1 MLYFAASSKLKVSF
15 VKKIKGCFLLGLVLL
30 VMMGHHTFANDLEV
44 LGLVNGQKIYVQ
56 QLDDWLKNTPNQ
68 NTQDLLILRQLIL
81 NEIVSRTLILQD
93 AKKILLEERPENHF
107 KYQIAKENLV
117 IELWFENYFKN
128 NPLTE
133 SDIEQEYK
141 LQKST
146 TEPGEINAKQYKFSQ
161 IIVKSEPEAK
171 EIIQKL
177 LSRADFAQLAQTKS
191 LDEASSKQGGQV
203 DWLLLSQLQKS
214 VIPVI
219 RGLKVG
225 EITSKPTKTQF
236 GWHVFR
242 LDELR
247 DYEMPSFETVKQGI
261 FQSLVQVRRQEAVEN
276 LLKNARIEQPKR

>member
-1 MLYFAASSKLKVSF
+1 M
-15 VKKIKGCFLLGLVLL
+15 KKFKRCILVGMMPLIL
-30 VMMGHHTFANDLEV
+30 MGHHTFANDLEV
-44 LGLVNGQKIYVQ
+44 LGLVNGQKIYVK

-68 NTQDLLILRQLIL
+68 NTQDLLTLRQSIL

-93 AKKILLEERPENHF
+93 AQKNLLEERPENQF
-107 KYQIAKENLV
+107 KYQLAKENLV
-117 IELWFENYFKN
+117 IDMWFDDYFKVH
-128 NPLTE
+128 PVTE
-133 SDIEQEYK
+133 MDIEQEYER
-141 LQKST
+141 QKAT
-146 TEPGEINAKQYKFSQ
+146 TELGEINAKQYKFSQ

-177 LSRADFAQLAQTKS
+177 RSRADFAQLAQTTS
-191 LDEASSKQGGQV
+191 LDEVSSKQGGQV

-214 VIPVI
+214 LIPVI

-242 LDELR
+242 MDELR
-247 DYEMPSFETVKQGI
+247 DYEMPSFETAKQGI